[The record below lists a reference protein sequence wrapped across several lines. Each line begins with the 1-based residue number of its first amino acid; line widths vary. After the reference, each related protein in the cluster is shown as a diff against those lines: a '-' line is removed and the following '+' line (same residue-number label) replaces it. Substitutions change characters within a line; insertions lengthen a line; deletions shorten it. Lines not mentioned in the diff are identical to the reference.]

1 MIGRVAK
8 IITLVN
14 LPITSGVFDTKDIW
28 WKWSLSVRGCAN
40 IIWLYVTQTGGTWL
54 PCSCTTG
61 TLAVEWNRAETS
73 CISSIII
80 VSQLNP
86 SREDLVFFLM
96 TYNTEG
102 HSTAHLFFSNNWYFR
117 HDFTLCNSRIALE
130 ISTGISVCKGTH
142 GFLVSSFFNGV
153 FACFCRDQMKGKKE
167 HFKKVRSFLLT
178 Y

>member
-8 IITLVN
+8 IIMLVN
-14 LPITSGVFDTKDIW
+14 LPITSGVFDIKDIW

-40 IIWLYVTQTGGTWL
+40 IIWLVNVTQTGGTWL

-61 TLAVEWNRAETS
+61 TLAVEWNWAETS

-102 HSTAHLFFSNNWYFR
+102 HSTAHLFFPTTG
-117 HDFTLCNSRIALE
+117 TLGMISHFAIAELLWKSQQE
-130 ISTGISVCKGTH
+130 YLSAREPTVSLSH
-142 GFLVSSFFNGV
+142 PSSMEFLHV
-153 FACFCRDQMKGKKE
+153 FVVIRWREK
-167 HFKKVRSFLLT
+167 RNIL
-178 Y
+178 